1 MRVWLAFEDFFM
13 RSRSLNL
20 LFTIATLVSATWTA
34 QSASAVPLGF
44 VKTTLPIPVSSASLV
59 YAPSGNLY
67 SLDIPSFGSNS
78 ATIRVIQ
85 PNLSFSAPLTFSGND
100 PGGIYFGGMTYDPV
114 GNALLVT
121 DNYNYGSGTLYSI
134 DISTGTKTTIA
145 SGISA
150 ITDVAVRST
159 GEIFVSTSDGDNV
172 GTVKM
177 IDRSTGAATTVMTGL
192 DYSAG
197 IAFDNA
203 GDLIVQ
209 EADAV
214 DYTHGR
220 LHKLPVFN
228 GMSLTFGSPSLLL
241 SGINGTYGLAIDP
254 EGDFFLTGTGGLFE
268 VAAGGPLTETSFDD
282 NGNPIQFST
291 TLAFAPTTGQF
302 EPYAAGNMGLAYLGD
317 ASVFG
322 GEDQFI
328 TFLTVDSPLVSNPL
342 VPEPGTGLMLIAG
355 TLLLA
360 KRRKKPS
367 GI

>member
-1 MRVWLAFEDFFM
+1 MPGLRLRISKMRFQSFKLILALAGVAI
-13 RSRSLNL
+13 SGWAAS
-20 LFTIATLVSATWTA
+20 SAI
-34 QSASAVPLGF
+34 AVPLGF
-44 VKTTLPIPVSSASLV
+44 VRTTLPIPVSSASLE
-59 YAPSGNLY
+59 YAPNGTLY

-85 PNLSFSAPLTFSGND
+85 PNLSFATPLTFSGDD
-100 PGGIYFGGMTYDPV
+100 PSGIYFGGMTYDPV

-121 DNYNYGSGTLYSI
+121 DNYNYGSGKLYSI

-145 SGISA
+145 SGITA

-159 GEIFVSTSDGDNV
+159 GEIFVSTSDGDNL
-172 GTVKM
+172 GTIKT
-177 IDRSTGAATTVMTGL
+177 IDRVTGTATTVMTGL

-197 IAFDNA
+197 IAFDAA

-268 VAAGGPLTETSFDD
+268 VAAGGPPAETLFD
-282 NGNPIQFST
+282 NSGNPFQFST
-291 TLAFAPTTGQF
+291 TLAFAPTSGQF
-302 EPYAAGNMGLAYLGD
+302 EPYAAGNMRLAYLGD

-328 TFLTVDSPLVSNPL
+328 TFLTVDSPSNSFA
-342 VPEPGTGLMLIAG
+342 PEPATGLMLLAG
-355 TLLLA
+355 TLFLA
-360 KRRKKPS
+360 KRRKKRS